1 METEA
6 FNTELLID
14 EIEKRPAIWDMTSS
28 DYSDKNLRRRAWE
41 ELVLIFCE
49 GHDNEEKKKI
59 LSSSL
64 QKKWKSLRDNYMREV
79 KKMKTVKSGSGAS
92 KTSTYIHYNRLRF
105 LQASIANKD
114 TESSFDADNASTSS
128 EVAEVEISSGFKKQS
143 LAQKNVSHPKEDDD
157 EDKLFWLSL
166 VKEIKKIPEYRRLQT
181 KIAIYNLILQNQNE
195 FQGPQQQTYE
205 NQNYPVPQRRN
216 YLSQEQRHQSSAS
229 VKGFRYH
236 DYRSQQSSVSNNFAH
251 YGYTTTMGSPSPVT
265 PTTSPAPTNVSNES
279 ELELFCE

>member
-1 METEA
+1 
-6 FNTELLID
+6 
-14 EIEKRPAIWDMTSS
+14 
-28 DYSDKNLRRRAWE
+28 
-41 ELVLIFCE
+41 
-49 GHDNEEKKKI
+49 
-59 LSSSL
+59 
-64 QKKWKSLRDNYMREV
+64 MREV
-79 KKMKTVKSGSGAS
+79 KKIKTVKSGSGAS

-128 EVAEVEISSGFKKQS
+128 EVAEVEISSGFKSPKSTSRKKQKLNPADERFANILEQS

-157 EDKLFWLSL
+157 EDKLFCLSL

-195 FQGPQQQTYE
+195 FQGPQQQTYG
-205 NQNYPVPQRRN
+205 NQNYPVSQRRRN
-216 YLSQEQRHQSSAS
+216 YSSQEQRHQSSAS
-229 VKGFRYH
+229 VEGFRYH

-251 YGYTTTMGSPSPVT
+251 YGYTTAMGSPSPVT
-265 PTTSPAPTNVSNES
+265 PTPSPAPTNVSNES

>member
-49 GHDNEEKKKI
+49 GYDNEEKKKI

-79 KKMKTVKSGSGAS
+79 KKIKTVKSGSGAS

-114 TESSFDADNASTSS
+114 TESSFGADNASTSS
-128 EVAEVEISSGFKKQS
+128 EVAEVEISSGFKSPKSTSRKKQKLNPADERFANILEQS

-157 EDKLFWLSL
+157 EDKLFS
-166 VKEIKKIPEYRRLQT
+166 
-181 KIAIYNLILQNQNE
+181 
-195 FQGPQQQTYE
+195 
-205 NQNYPVPQRRN
+205 
-216 YLSQEQRHQSSAS
+216 
-229 VKGFRYH
+229 
-236 DYRSQQSSVSNNFAH
+236 
-251 YGYTTTMGSPSPVT
+251 MGSPSPVT
-265 PTTSPAPTNVSNES
+265 PTPSPAPTNVSNES